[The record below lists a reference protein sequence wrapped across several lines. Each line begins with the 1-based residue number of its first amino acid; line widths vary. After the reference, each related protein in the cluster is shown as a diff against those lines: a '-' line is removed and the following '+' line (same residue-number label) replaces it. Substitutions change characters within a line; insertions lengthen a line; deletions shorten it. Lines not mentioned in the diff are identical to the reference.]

1 MSRQFIKGKVY
12 IADDKLREMIGL
24 FDYIAQNTDN
34 KIKEAVKPI
43 MLDAKRLAASEVRKG
58 VRNPH
63 SRYSWKLYKNGVS
76 LRKNGRY
83 AKALVLRDH
92 SKQSDVFYEITG
104 AKKEYRLTHLLEF
117 SHNVRPWG
125 NKHAPMKKTKAVP
138 HIATA
143 QALVDEKATKA
154 CRKVVEKLFG

>member
-1 MSRQFIKGKVY
+1 MTRKWIKGKVY
-12 IADDKLREMIGL
+12 IASDKLKELISL
-24 FDYIAQNTDN
+24 FNYVEKNTDD
-34 KIKEAVKPI
+34 KIKEAVKPV

-58 VRNPH
+58 VRKPH

-92 SKQSDVFYEITG
+92 SVPSDVFYEITG

-125 NKHAPMKKTKAVP
+125 NKYAPMKKTRAVP

-143 QALVDEKATKA
+143 QAQVDEQATKA